1 MTRARKPKLIAPTCI
16 NENTPYII
24 FIIIHPASALPKIR
38 NESDRIGAH
47 IEIRLIGKKKA
58 IGLVYLLKYLDFVY
72 IADTICIPK
81 KVIIPIINGTT
92 YRFTGEANPVYPH
105 INDRNK

>member
-1 MTRARKPKLIAPTCI
+1 MTIARKPKLIAPTCI

-47 IEIRLIGKKKA
+47 IEIRLIGNR
-58 IGLVYLLKYLDFVY
+58 
-72 IADTICIPK
+72 TCISF
-81 KVIIPIINGTT
+81 KVFRFCI
-92 YRFTGEANPVYPH
+92 YRRYNMYS
-105 INDRNK
+105 